1 MVDHEYFEL
10 FQKDNTDKQL
20 RIVTDDGL
28 ANITNTEIH
37 QQQFELTESLCSEN
51 ELRFGSCETSMIKF
65 TISNTFI
72 PLDGKWLTVTM
83 IVERHTDKPFQ
94 IGRYKVFSDIA
105 TADRTKRDVVAY
117 DAMYDIINADAS
129 EVAAWYN
136 SVLPE
141 KDDWITMRSF
151 RTSFMRHFGI
161 EQEETE
167 LVNDYMKVERTIEPS
182 EMSGLDVITAI
193 CEING
198 CFGHIGRDGKF
209 HYIYLPQAIQGLYPA
224 NNLYPDH
231 APDYLPYQQR
241 TGHLYP
247 QDPKSTRVGAD
258 GTYIGHP
265 EYESFLCQS
274 IDKLQI
280 RQEENDIGVIAGRE
294 GDNCYI
300 IEDNFLVYGKGS
312 EELQG
317 IADNIFGKITDVI
330 YRPFSA
336 EAKGNPCLEVGDP
349 IRLTTKYDLIES
361 YILQHTLKGV
371 QSLRDAYLAD
381 GAEKYSEQV
390 NGVHKSII
398 QLKGKSNVLER
409 TIEETRLE
417 MTDIE
422 KGLKNEISI
431 TAKGLQADI
440 TAEKE
445 RAEGEEE
452 KLSTSL
458 FITAQGL
465 QASIDREVSRA
476 REEEE
481 KLSNDINITAEGLTA
496 DIAQEARRATGKEE
510 DLSNQIKATAEE
522 LSVKIKEETTTWD
535 TENYNISYRFPKDP
549 DIVSAEGEYW
559 LNTATGQLFVGKGA
573 EATWTYLDSFQWD
586 RGVSRWRSDKTG
598 QTIWRQYG
606 THAGYA
612 MQRYGGLEKDPPDRT
627 NYPVGTWWC
636 KYGGTGLSDERI
648 QTMLDDLEVYTG
660 WWSGDVGNNQPVTPM
675 EVYELAS
682 IGESKWEYVKTLGT
696 ITLSNIQSQFIQL
709 ANSFVLKINSNGE
722 IAEVQLSANPDTGTV
737 FKVKAD
743 NISLT
748 AEEVINLISGGDF
761 NLTAKNI
768 KISSDNFKVDK
779 NGNVDANNAKFNNVE
794 CKNIK
799 AFSIDSNS
807 LDAMESFSSAVDD
820 SESMKLAQKAIKDI
834 DTTVKNLNGTIIP
847 QINTWIN
854 QLSSQLRELGKP
866 GIS

>member
-37 QQQFELTESLCSEN
+37 QQQFELTESLCSES

-83 IVERHTDKPFQ
+83 IVEKHTDKPFQ

-117 DAMYDIINADAS
+117 DVMYDIINADAS
-129 EVAAWYN
+129 DVAAWYN
-136 SVLPE
+136 SVLPG

-265 EYESFLCQS
+265 KYEKFLCQS

-280 RQEENDIGVIAGRE
+280 RKEENDIGTIVGRT

-312 EELQG
+312 DELWQ
-317 IADNIFGKITDVI
+317 IANNIFNKITDVV
-330 YRPFSA
+330 YRPSSA
-336 EAKGNPCLEVGDP
+336 EVKGNPCFEVGDP
-349 IRLTTKYDLIES
+349 IRIRTKYELIET
-361 YILQHTLKGV
+361 YILERTLKGV
-371 QSLRDAYLAD
+371 QALRDTYSAD
-381 GAEKYSEQV
+381 GVEKYSEQV
-390 NGVHKSII
+390 NGVHKAIV
-398 QLKGKSNVLER
+398 QLKGKSNVLTR
-409 TIEETRLE
+409 TVEETKNHIDDVEKELSTEIKQNAESIKLE
-417 MTDIE
+417 AE
-422 KGLKNEISI
+422 R
-431 TAKGLQADI
+431 AKGKEDELQ
-440 TAEKE
+440 
-445 RAEGEEE
+445 G
-452 KLSTSL
+452 
-458 FITAQGL
+458 
-465 QASIDREVSRA
+465 SIEVLA
-476 REEEE
+476 
-481 KLSNDINITAEGLTA
+481 
-496 DIAQEARRATGKEE
+496 GK
-510 DLSNQIKATAEE
+510 
-522 LSVKIKEETTTWD
+522 V
-535 TENYNISYRFPKDP
+535 
-549 DIVSAEGEYW
+549 
-559 LNTATGQLFVGKGA
+559 
-573 EATWTYLDSFQWD
+573 
-586 RGVSRWRSDKTG
+586 
-598 QTIWRQYG
+598 
-606 THAGYA
+606 
-612 MQRYGGLEKDPPDRT
+612 
-627 NYPVGTWWC
+627 
-636 KYGGTGLSDERI
+636 
-648 QTMLDDLEVYTG
+648 
-660 WWSGDVGNNQPVTPM
+660 
-675 EVYELAS
+675 
-682 IGESKWEYVKTLGT
+682 
-696 ITLSNIQSQFIQL
+696 
-709 ANSFVLKINSNGE
+709 VLKVKANGDL
-722 IAEVQLSANPDTGTV
+722 ALVQLSADPSTGTT

-743 NISLT
+743 NI
-748 AEEVINLISGGDF
+748 
-761 NLTAKNI
+761 NLTANDIFNIIANNTLNLSGKNI
-768 KISSDNFKVDK
+768 TIRSDNFSVSADGTLRCKKIIEFGLQDDARTSF
-779 NGNVDANNAKFNNVE
+779 NGYV
-794 CKNIK
+794 
-799 AFSIDSNS
+799 
-807 LDAMESFSSAVDD
+807 SSAPAVTQVQGQVVDLTNVYNRLD
-820 SESMKLAQKAIKDI
+820 TNQQQIQ
-834 DTTVKNLNGTIIP
+834 TTVNNLNNTIIP
-847 QINTWIN
+847 QINSWIT
-854 QLSSQLRELGKP
+854 QLSNQIKELGKP